1 MNFEE
6 LVSILQ
12 GMPEPAPVFY
22 RLYHDADGGPLFY
35 SMEDVPGTYINIGL
49 ETYLKNSMRVKVVD
63 GKLIEFGWKVTNKLI
78 PSTDGTACDTRD
90 IAVVVGLDTPN
101 TKWSKKTYESN

>member
-12 GMPEPAPVFY
+12 NMPKPAPVFY
-22 RLYHDADGGPLFY
+22 RLYHDSHGGPLFY
-35 SMEDVPGTYINIGL
+35 SMEDVPGTYIDIDL

-63 GKLIEFGWKVTNKLI
+63 GKLIEFDWRVTIKLI
-78 PSTDGTACDTRD
+78 PGLDGTACEIRNV
-90 IAVVVGLDTPN
+90 AVVVGVDTPN
-101 TKWSKKTYESN
+101 TKWSKKTYESH

>member
-12 GMPEPAPVFY
+12 NMPGPAPVFY
-22 RLYHDADGGPLFY
+22 RLYHDSHGGPLFY
-35 SMEDVPGTYINIGL
+35 SMEDVPGTYIDIDL

-63 GKLIEFGWKVTNKLI
+63 GKLIEFDWRVTNKLI
-78 PSTDGTACDTRD
+78 PGSDGTVCDIRNV
-90 IAVVVGLDTPN
+90 AVVVSVDTLN
-101 TKWSKKTYESN
+101 TKWSKKTYESH